1 MRAFLISVITILV
14 TTASLHAQQ
23 RDLNLSSNSPEIRDL
38 VYDGI
43 DVSSYQEDIDWS
55 ATASDKNIKFVYVKA
70 TEGTSYKSR
79 HYQYNI
85 ENARKHGLRVGSY
98 HFYRPN
104 IPVIKQFQ
112 NFTSIVKLDEQD
124 LVPLIDIETKGGL
137 TGAQV
142 ADSVLAFARLL
153 ERHYGCRPMI
163 YTGSSFYNSYL
174 RGRLAGYKLFIARY
188 SKYPPRLADAT
199 WTLWQFSERGRI
211 AGIDSYVDL
220 CRFNTGCNL
229 NSILIK
235 GRRPARATTRTTAV
249 PPRKVAPKPQQQQV
263 PLSKKEM
270 EKQRKAQEKAEKQ
283 ARKEA
288 EKAREQ
294 ARKQAETEAKAKA
307 KREAEAQK
315 AAEKKR
321 EQDRKALE
329 QQQARQKQEQKQ
341 ALKDAE
347 RAREKARK
355 QEAARKAQQQSANQK
370 AKSQGKRVNQ
380 SSADNDD
387 DVYMPIKKR

>member
-137 TGAQV
+137 T
-142 ADSVLAFARLL
+142 S
-153 ERHYGCRPMI
+153 
-163 YTGSSFYNSYL
+163 TT
-174 RGRLAGYKLFIARY
+174 
-188 SKYPPRLADAT
+188 AT
-199 WTLWQFSERGRI
+199 CAAAW
-211 AGIDSYVDL
+211 
-220 CRFNTGCNL
+220 
-229 NSILIK
+229 
-235 GRRPARATTRTTAV
+235 RATSSSLPATPSIRHAWPT
-249 PPRKVAPKPQQQQV
+249 PPGRCGNSP
-263 PLSKKEM
+263 S
-270 EKQRKAQEKAEKQ
+270 
-283 ARKEA
+283 
-288 EKAREQ
+288 
-294 ARKQAETEAKAKA
+294 
-307 KREAEAQK
+307 
-315 AAEKKR
+315 AA
-321 EQDRKALE
+321 A
-329 QQQARQKQEQKQ
+329 
-341 ALKDAE
+341 
-347 RAREKARK
+347 
-355 QEAARKAQQQSANQK
+355 
-370 AKSQGKRVNQ
+370 
-380 SSADNDD
+380 
-387 DVYMPIKKR
+387 

>member
-14 TTASLHAQQ
+14 TTASLQAQQ
-23 RDLNLSSNSPEIRDL
+23 RELDLSSNSPEIRDL

-112 NFTSIVKLDEQD
+112 NFTSIVKLNEQD

-142 ADSVLAFARLL
+142 ADSVLAFARML

-249 PPRKVAPKPQQQQV
+249 PPRKVTPKPQQQQV

-270 EKQRKAQEKAEKQ
+270 EQQRKAKEKAEKQ

-288 EKAREQ
+288 EKAREK

-321 EQDRKALE
+321 AKAGAQRRRASSRE
-329 QQQARQKQEQKQ
+329 SAQARS
-341 ALKDAE
+341 
-347 RAREKARK
+347 R
-355 QEAARKAQQQSANQK
+355 
-370 AKSQGKRVNQ
+370 SQGPAKRQ
-380 SSADNDD
+380 
-387 DVYMPIKKR
+387 PEGKKPRQTGEPELGR